1 MSCIFL
7 MHKRSEAPSA
17 WTTHLRKFTFFREKA
32 EKNISLQLHLAQPP
46 YPGSEVS
53 KFKADLRKPASSM
66 WKIVGQLQFS
76 AKWKQIRKGVP
87 KAAGKGDG
95 KIKEVFQ
102 EKMENVL
109 GR

>member
-1 MSCIFL
+1 M
-7 MHKRSEAPSA
+7 
-17 WTTHLRKFTFFREKA
+17 
-32 EKNISLQLHLAQPP
+32 QLHLAQPP

-53 KFKADLRKPASSM
+53 KFKADLRKPASFT
-66 WKIVGQLQFS
+66 WKTVGHLQFS
-76 AKWKQIRKGVP
+76 ATWEQIGMGVP